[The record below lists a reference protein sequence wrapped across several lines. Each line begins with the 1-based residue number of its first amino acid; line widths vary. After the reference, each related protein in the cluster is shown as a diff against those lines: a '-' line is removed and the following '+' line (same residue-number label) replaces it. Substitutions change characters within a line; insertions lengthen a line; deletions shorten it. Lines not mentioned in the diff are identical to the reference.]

1 MTKTLAKKYLSAI
14 KASKKK
20 HLTCEAL
27 GRQMGI
33 YPDVIREQLSF
44 FEPLITM
51 DMDYDTHDAIAAIEE
66 YLESLEEKKENVE
79 RVIIRKD
86 KIDEY
91 VGLADF
97 VYKKFT
103 IGGLVD
109 KNITLS
115 EVDLKV
121 LKRIVNEELAKQ
133 SKSKKKMSKHK

>member
-14 KASKKK
+14 KGSKKK

-27 GRQMGI
+27 GREMGL
-33 YPDVIREQLSF
+33 YSDVVREQLSF

-51 DMDYDTHDAIAAIEE
+51 DMDYECRDLIPQIEE
-66 YLESLEEKKENVE
+66 YIESLDEKKAPVE
-79 RVIIRKD
+79 RVVIRKE
-86 KIDEY
+86 KLTEY
-91 VGLADF
+91 KSIGDF

-121 LKRIVNEELAKQ
+121 LKKLVNEELAKNQ
-133 SKSKKKMSKHK
+133 KPKKKSKR

>member
-14 KASKKK
+14 KGAKKK
-20 HLTCEAL
+20 HLTSDAL
-27 GRQMGI
+27 GRLMGI
-33 YPDVIREQLSF
+33 YPDIVREQLSF

-51 DMDYDTHDAIAAIEE
+51 DMDYDTHDVIPLIED
-66 YLESLEEKKENVE
+66 YLEKLEEKKEPVE
-79 RVIIRKD
+79 RIVIRKD

-91 VGLADF
+91 DGLADF

-121 LKRIVNEELAKQ
+121 LKRIVNDELAKQ
-133 SKSKKKMSKHK
+133 AKSKKKKSKHK

>member
-14 KASKKK
+14 KSSKKK

-27 GRQMGI
+27 GREMAL
-33 YPDVIREQLSF
+33 YSDVVREQLSF

-51 DMDYDTHDAIAAIEE
+51 DLDYDCHDLVTQIEE
-66 YLESLEEKKENVE
+66 YIESLEEKKAPVE
-79 RVIIRKD
+79 RVVIRKD
-86 KIDEY
+86 KLNEY
-91 VGLADF
+91 SSIGDF

-109 KNITLS
+109 RGITLS

-121 LKRIVNEELAKQ
+121 LKKLVNEELAKT
-133 SKSKKKMSKHK
+133 SKNKKKNKK